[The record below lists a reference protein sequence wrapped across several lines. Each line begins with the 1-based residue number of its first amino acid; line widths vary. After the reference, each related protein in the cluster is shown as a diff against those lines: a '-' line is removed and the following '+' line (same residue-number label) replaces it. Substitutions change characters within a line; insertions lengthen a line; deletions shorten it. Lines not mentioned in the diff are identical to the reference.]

1 MFCVVTC
8 ECQFL
13 IWFFQLNLKVVGN
26 VLSMVIT
33 VLFILSH
40 RRFPIGWYGVV
51 WDGLTPVI
59 SGKRS
64 KFLLSN
70 SFPWSCRICFGNPK
84 SRKYLL
90 NIKSAAA
97 PPELFGFEMRLQIY
111 WHGLP
116 QIKYS

>member
-33 VLFILSH
+33 VLFIFSH

-59 SGKRS
+59 SGKR
-64 KFLLSN
+64 LN
-70 SFPWSCRICFGNPK
+70 IYCRIPFLGHVEYVSEIQN
-84 SRKYLL
+84 RE
-90 NIKSAAA
+90 NI
-97 PPELFGFEMRLQIY
+97 Y
-111 WHGLP
+111 
-116 QIKYS
+116 